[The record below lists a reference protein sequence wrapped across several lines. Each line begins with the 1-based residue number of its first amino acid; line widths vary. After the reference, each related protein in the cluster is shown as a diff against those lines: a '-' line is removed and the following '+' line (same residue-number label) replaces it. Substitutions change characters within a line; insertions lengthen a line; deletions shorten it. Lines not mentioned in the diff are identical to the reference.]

1 MFITING
8 DKTLGGNLAR
18 GIKDQQKKKDGK
30 KKEKKKRKKE
40 LLGRGFV
47 FINLFIAGM
56 LARRAEQVCA
66 AASKMLRLTAVL
78 LLALILHLGSESPTG
93 TLSRCVIKLNLEGV
107 QV

>member
-1 MFITING
+1 MQEALKIS
-8 DKTLGGNLAR
+8 
-18 GIKDQQKKKDGK
+18 KKKKRWEK
-30 KKEKKKRKKE
+30 KRKKKRKKE
-40 LLGRGFV
+40 LLGRGSV

>member
-18 GIKDQQKKKDGK
+18 GIKDQQKKK
-30 KKEKKKRKKE
+30 KEGRKKKRKKE
-40 LLGRGFV
+40 LLGRGSV